1 MFTQPTHFDALKES
15 ATLAQQGVEREREEP
30 IQCDFNA
37 MSRLYTEMWATQL
50 KAAAGGLCEHQNYT
64 RSGTWQQKPC
74 RYLGRHAV
82 PMLSSKKELFHMTG
96 LQSVANYKYPKVIFL
111 ISFLSAKWQQH
122 FQDTIFSIYLNL
134 SFSLFEV
141 SAADLDAF
149 ASRPLHALVEK
160 HALACPWLLGHLAT
174 ETPHHVKVTFSFST
188 LLRFVVASQR
198 VYSLWKMICQA
209 HSLRRSSRRGSFF
222 QPRVGSCALK
232 WNRT

>member
-1 MFTQPTHFDALKES
+1 MQWADSTRRCGQLS
-15 ATLAQQGVEREREEP
+15 
-30 IQCDFNA
+30 
-37 MSRLYTEMWATQL
+37 SRLQLEAFASIKTTHGREPDSRNHADIWADMPCQCCPS
-50 KAAAGGLCEHQNYT
+50 KKN
-64 RSGTWQQKPC
+64 SSTWQACNQLPTT
-74 RYLGRHAV
+74 
-82 PMLSSKKELFHMTG
+82 SI
-96 LQSVANYKYPKVIFL
+96 KVIFL
-111 ISFLSAKWQQH
+111 INFSSAKWQQH

-149 ASRPLHALVEK
+149 ASRPLHAVVEK
-160 HALACPWLLGHLAT
+160 HPLACPWLLGHLAT
-174 ETPHHVKVTFSFST
+174 ETPHHGKVTFSFST
-188 LLRFVVASQR
+188 LLRFVIASQR